1 MRLFVSVDFPSAL
14 TEAVESVQAE
24 FADADGIRLTDPTQT
39 HITLK
44 FLGDV
49 PESDL
54 PQVRELLTESVAAAD
69 LVSFP
74 VTIAEVGAFPSHE
87 YISVVWVGVETGS
100 EELTRLHEELEARAV
115 TAGFDPADHAF
126 TPHATIARMDHAGG
140 KPLVQRKLTSLSPS
154 LGQFEVNDVRLTE
167 STLTSSGPE
176 YTTVERVPL
185 DA

>member
-14 TEAVESVQAE
+14 TEAVENVQAE
-24 FADADGIRLTDPTQT
+24 FAAADGIRLTEPAQT

-44 FLGDV
+44 FFGDV

-54 PQVRELLTESVAAAD
+54 PQLQTLLSESVAAAD
-69 LVSFP
+69 LAPFS
-74 VTIAEVGAFPSHE
+74 VTIAGVGAFPSHE

-115 TAGFDPADHAF
+115 AAGFDPADHTF

-140 KPLVQRKLTSLSPS
+140 KSLVQRKLETMSPTV
-154 LGQFEVNDVRLTE
+154 GQFEVTDIQLTK
-167 STLTSSGPE
+167 STLTPSGPE
-176 YTTVERVPL
+176 YTTVERVPVDL
-185 DA
+185 